1 MLGQSLYFTSSLRIC
16 QNTWSSTKSNPV
28 VIIVPKVGINVRK
41 RDISSSLI
49 RNYRTTKSERI
60 IWAKVIPTV
69 PHGSMRFHWQV
80 MTSVMWFESLYWYKL
95 YAQSATIISW
105 NFRQENIPSLKVEQM
120 LVTCNETIQNDQEV
134 KSDFLH
140 VVDYHDKQKL
150 ERVSVKPSPSLA

>member
-1 MLGQSLYFTSSLRIC
+1 MLGHSLYFTSSSRIC

-49 RNYRTTKSERI
+49 RDYRTMKSEPI
-60 IWAKVIPTV
+60 IWAKDIPTV
-69 PHGSMRFHWQV
+69 PHGSMRFHWHG
-80 MTSVMWFESLYWYKL
+80 VMWFESIYWYKL
-95 YAQSATIISW
+95 YAQSAPIISW
-105 NFRQENIPSLKVEQM
+105 NFQQENNPSLIVEQM

-150 ERVSVKPSPSLA
+150 GRVSVEPSPSLV